1 LELSTDKLK
10 AEVREQS
17 RVISVGGYIAF
28 ASCLKQVEYLNPRVS
43 LSFTGVH
50 PLHGVEG
57 GKLVDYDHD
66 PPSEVDLNDPELEAF
81 DPHDDYAMSPTRCSE
96 DVAPTEP

>member
-1 LELSTDKLK
+1 M
-10 AEVREQS
+10 
-17 RVISVGGYIAF
+17 ISAGGYMAF
-28 ASCLKQVEYLNPRVS
+28 ASCLKQVEYLNPGIS

-66 PPSEVDLNDPELEAF
+66 PPSEVDLNGPELEAF
-81 DPHDDYAMSPTRCSE
+81 DPHADYAMSPTP
-96 DVAPTEP
+96 VADENVAHTEP